1 MKLFSKVMLH
11 FCLST
16 AAIFAG
22 SIPDSLWPGDQFES
36 QYVEVQGSNIHYVEQ
51 GEGDPILLVHGI
63 PTSSYLWRNMIEP
76 LSQHGRVIAVDMIGY
91 GKSDKPNLTYSLAD
105 LRVYMEGFIDS
116 LQLKNITLVVHDLG
130 GPVALPLLKKR
141 SELFKGLVAF
151 ETIFGPL
158 AADSPNEFQRMI
170 NDKDGLEG
178 PGAQGYDLIVRQN
191 IFVNMLPQFMPTT
204 VDLTPYQLPFENSAD
219 RFAIYNPYQDI
230 PVDKIPRKDYRVQK
244 KSLKHLRKSALPKL
258 YIYPDPGFATA
269 MPEGS
274 PAMAE
279 TFKNTDIEYFGPGG
293 HFLQEENPEKLA
305 SIISKWLS
313 NL

>member
-1 MKLFSKVMLH
+1 MLH

>member
-1 MKLFSKVMLH
+1 MKQFSKIILGICVG
-11 FCLST
+11 
-16 AAIFAG
+16 AATIFAG
-22 SIPDSLWPGDQFES
+22 SIPDSLWPGEMFES
-36 QYVEVQGSNIHYVEQ
+36 QYVEVQGSNVHYVEK

-76 LSQHGRVIAVDMIGY
+76 LSHHGRVIAVDMIGY
-91 GKSDKPNLTYSLAD
+91 GKSDKPNIEYSLVE
-105 LRVYMEGFIDS
+105 LRSYLEGFIDS
-116 LQLKNITLVVHDLG
+116 LQLENITLVVHDLG

-158 AADSPNEFQRMI
+158 AEDSPNDFQKMI
-170 NDKDGLEG
+170 KDKGRLQG
-178 PGAQGYDLIVRQN
+178 PGAQGYDFIVRQN
-191 IFVNMLPQFMPTT
+191 IFVNILPEFMPGH
-204 VDLTPYQLPFENSAD
+204 VDLTPYQLPFDNSVD

-230 PVDKIPRKDYRVQK
+230 PVDGSPRKNFRIQK

-269 MPEGS
+269 LPEGS
-274 PAMAE
+274 PDIAE
-279 TFKNTDIEYFGPGG
+279 TFRNVDIKYFGPGG
-293 HFLQEENPEKLA
+293 HFLQEENPDKLV
-305 SIISKWLS
+305 SIISDWLS